1 MFNVFNSPSKGRKLR
16 MILSFLL
23 KDNPS
28 FKEIGVGAPSRRN
41 VSMVWPDNPKNC
53 VTKEQEPV
61 KGGLE
66 SDLWWKLIFLL
77 KSQTTKLRIFKLTQ
91 EHYNVEANR
100 PRGTWV
106 MNTKIGKQTE
116 ITTLDIYIYLYL

>member
-53 VTKEQEPV
+53 VTKEQEPEE
-61 KGGLE
+61 GRLE
-66 SDLWWKLIFLL
+66 SDLWSFNVPMEPSFGWKLIFL
-77 KSQTTKLRIFKLTQ
+77 FK
-91 EHYNVEANR
+91 NN
-100 PRGTWV
+100 
-106 MNTKIGKQTE
+106 
-116 ITTLDIYIYLYL
+116 